1 MATHDDLLRRFQPA
15 LRYDSN
21 EQFFADSAA
30 QFTEAPGIE
39 LRRGPSAA
47 GNPGAVIARSVP
59 VGGEPRLTLAFLGPQ
74 TYGNGQQVQRSDVI
88 GVQGRDY
95 RARYVR
101 LRSARPDLSNR
112 IYGHAVEAGGRVWL
126 QYWMWYFFN
135 DYQLAFGFGTHEGD
149 WEMIELRMGDGDEP
163 DVAVYAAHAGAQRRA
178 WGDVEKLASDPD
190 RPVVYVAR
198 GSHSAYFEP
207 GFHPTDAWYDIADGR
222 RAAPSLALETVDDDA
237 HAWLRWPGFWGDTK
251 PGDGDVLE
259 SYSPTG
265 PGARTVWRNPAS
277 LLDGA
282 SEAAA
287 RTPAPAPAPAP
298 DVRIARGGGNRM
310 EIAYDFAGRPDDA
323 PRALVVTV
331 NSRDEHGVPPVTHT
345 FEDLAAARGTLR
357 TDVVLEPAR
366 HYDIST
372 SMVTGD
378 PPVPSASTLTELGPV
393 VPEPER
399 PLWQRVTR
407 YLAPIVA
414 WLRGDR

>member
-47 GNPGAVIARSVP
+47 GTAGAVIARSVP

-74 TYGNGQQVQRSDVI
+74 TYGNGEPVQRSDVI
-88 GVQGRDY
+88 GIQGRDY

-101 LRSARPDLSNR
+101 LRTARPDLSNR

-126 QYWMWYFFN
+126 QYWMCYFYN

-149 WEMIELRMGDGDEP
+149 WEMIQLRMGDGDEP
-163 DVAVYAAHAGAQRRA
+163 DVAVYAAHTGAQRRA
-178 WGDVEKLASDPD
+178 WADVERLASDRD

-207 GFHPTDAWYDIADGR
+207 GFHPTDAWYDIADGK
-222 RAAPSLALETVDDDA
+222 RAAPRLALETVDDAA

-251 PGDGDVLE
+251 PSDGNLVE

-265 PGARTVWRNPAS
+265 PGSRTVWRNPDS
-277 LLDGA
+277 LLQRA
-282 SEAAA
+282 TEAVA
-287 RTPAPAPAPAP
+287 RAPAPAP
-298 DVRIARGGGNRM
+298 DVQVTHGRDDRM
-310 EIAYDFAGRPDDA
+310 EIEYDFARRPDA

-331 NSRDEHGVPPVTHT
+331 NSRDEHGVPPATHT
-345 FEDLAAARGTLR
+345 FEDLAAVRGTLR
-357 TDVVLEPAR
+357 TDVALDPAR

-372 SMVTGD
+372 STVTGD
-378 PPVPSASTLTELGPV
+378 PPVPSASTITELGPV
-393 VPEPER
+393 VPEPQR
-399 PLWQRVTR
+399 PLWQRVSR
-407 YLAPIVA
+407 FLAPIVA
-414 WLRGDR
+414 WRRGDR